1 MSLVIRRAA
10 ADEVRPLRNL
20 VLRGVTPGTV
30 AAYDLEPLTVH
41 VGAFDEARQCVG
53 TVSIFPKP
61 YEGDPVVPDA
71 WMLRGMAVA
80 REHRGHKI
88 GGRLLDA
95 AIAIVRAAD
104 VSLLWADGRMSALGF
119 YTDAGWTPV
128 GEEFMHT
135 ESGVLHQKILL
146 PLR

>member
-1 MSLVIRRAA
+1 VSLVIRRAGA
-10 ADEVRPLRNL
+10 EEVRPLRNL
-20 VLRGVTPGTV
+20 VLRGVTPGN
-30 AAYDLEPLTVH
+30 AAPYDLDTSTVH
-41 VGAFDEARQCVG
+41 VGAFDDGQCVG

-61 YEGDPVVPDA
+61 YDGEPAVQDA

-80 REHRGHKI
+80 REFRGTGI

-104 VSLLWADGRMSALGF
+104 APLLWADGRSSALGF
-119 YTDAGWTPV
+119 YTDAGWDVV

>member
-20 VLRGVTPGTV
+20 MLRGVTPGTP
-30 AAYDLEPLTVH
+30 APYDLEPATVH
-41 VGAFDEARQCVG
+41 VGAFDDGQCVG
-53 TVSIFPKP
+53 TVTIFPKAYDGEP
-61 YEGDPVVPDA
+61 AA
-71 WMLRGMAVA
+71 WQLRGMAVA
-80 REHRGHKI
+80 REFRGTGI
-88 GGRLLDA
+88 GARLLDTV
-95 AIAIVRAAD
+95 IAIVRAAD
-104 VSLLWADGRMSALGF
+104 APLLWADGRSSALGF
-119 YTDAGWTPV
+119 YTDAGWDVV

>member
-1 MSLVIRRAA
+1 VSVVIRRAGA
-10 ADEVRPLRNL
+10 EEVRPLRNL

-30 AAYDLEPLTVH
+30 PPYDLEPSTVH
-41 VGAFDEARQCVG
+41 VGAFEDGQCVG
-53 TVSIFPKP
+53 TVSIFPMA
-61 YEGDPVVPDA
+61 YAGDPAVLDA

-80 REHRGHKI
+80 RERRGQRI
-88 GGRLLDA
+88 GERLLDA

-104 VSLLWADGRMSALGF
+104 APLLWADGRSSALGF
-119 YTDAGWTPV
+119 YVHAGWDVV
-128 GEEFMHT
+128 GEEFLHT

>member
-20 VLRGVTPGTV
+20 VLRGVTPGTS

-41 VGAFDEARQCVG
+41 VGAFEGGQCVG
-53 TVSIFPKP
+53 TVSIFPRP
-61 YEGDPVVPDA
+61 FEGEEVVADA

-80 REHRGHKI
+80 TECRSRGI
-88 GGRLLDA
+88 GERLLDA

-104 VSLLWADGRMSALGF
+104 ASLIWADGRSTALGF
-119 YTDAGWTPV
+119 YVREGWTVV
-128 GEEFMHT
+128 GEEFLHR
-135 ESGVLHQKILL
+135 ESGVMHQKIVL

>member
-20 VLRGVTPGTV
+20 VLRGVTPGTS
-30 AAYDLEPLTVH
+30 AAYDLEASTVH
-41 VGAFDEARQCVG
+41 VGAFEAGECVG
-53 TVSIFPKP
+53 TVSIFPRP
-61 YEGDPVVPDA
+61 FESDEVVADA

-80 REHRGHKI
+80 SECRSQGI
-88 GGRLLDA
+88 GEQLLDA

-104 VSLLWADGRMSALGF
+104 ASLLWADGRSTALGF
-119 YTDAGWTPV
+119 YVREGWSVV
-128 GEEFMHT
+128 GEEFLHS
-135 ESGVLHQKILL
+135 ESGVMHQKILL